1 MRLKRNQNEI
11 FVAMF
16 VLLMGAV
23 FYIWYSAIGIEPVEE
38 KKERGKERM
47 KGERREER
55 KRERD

>member
-1 MRLKRNQNEI
+1 
-11 FVAMF
+11 MF